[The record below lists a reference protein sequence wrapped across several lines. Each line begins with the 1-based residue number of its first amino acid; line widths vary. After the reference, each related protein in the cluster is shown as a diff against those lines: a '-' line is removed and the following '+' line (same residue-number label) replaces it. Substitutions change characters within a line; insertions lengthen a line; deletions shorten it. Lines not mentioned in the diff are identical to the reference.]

1 MEATYNITN
10 NRLFFWPNKGER
22 LPADKYQE
30 AKRAGFVW
38 WPRGCFTA
46 IWCPTAEDFIKS
58 YGLTIMEDDQPD
70 NVEARVERFE
80 KYAAD
85 DERTAQYAEQ
95 RLETGA
101 AHTDRQV
108 RQAEGTAQ
116 SKTEEA
122 QYWHR
127 RIAGAISHA
136 EYHDR
141 PDVIARRIKGIEAD
155 LRKHT
160 KEHGEGAALEALWK
174 KTSMDKE
181 RAVKLANYSSIWG
194 KFPQSAYA
202 GDQSLWSVLD
212 KGELTTEEAQ
222 AYALAHYER
231 LLTHESRWIDHLN
244 MRLEYERA
252 YLAAAGGMP
261 SDNIELRVGMVVGG
275 REITKVNRTT
285 VEVKTP
291 YGHLKM
297 DKQRLA
303 LTAQKEAEE
312 AAAQAQQEEPED
324 PAQDDQTID
333 EATPMA
339 QPTPPAFQ
347 ILADIPESAID
358 PLSGFASRMAD
369 GTPCNAWTVT
379 VSGTAWDVYTEPC
392 FPHKIIK
399 MVSAS

>member
-22 LPADKYQE
+22 LPEDKYKE
-30 AKRAGFVW
+30 AKSCGFVW

-46 IWCPTAEDFIKS
+46 IWSPWAEDFIKS
-58 YGLTIMEDDQPD
+58 YGLTITDDDQPD

-85 DERTAQYAEQ
+85 DEKTAQYAEQ

-101 AHTDRQV
+101 AHTNRQV

-116 SKTEEA
+116 SKTDEA

-174 KTSMDKE
+174 KTHMDKE
-181 RAVKLANYSSIWG
+181 RAAKLANYSSIYG

-202 GDQSLWSVLD
+202 GDQSLWGVLD
-212 KGELTTEEAQ
+212 KGELTAEEAQ
-222 AYALAHYER
+222 AFALAHYER
-231 LLTHESRWIDHLN
+231 VLTHESRWIDHLN

-252 YLAAAGGMP
+252 YLAAAGGLP
-261 SDNIELRVGMVVGG
+261 SDNIDLQVGMIIGG
-275 REITKVNRTT
+275 REITKVNKTT
-285 VEVKTP
+285 VEVKTS

-297 DKQRLA
+297 DKQKLA
-303 LTAQKEAEE
+303 LTAQREAQE
-312 AAAQAQQEEPED
+312 AAQQAQPEEPT
-324 PAQDDQTID
+324 PTAQTI
-333 EATPMA
+333 EPEPMA
-339 QPTPPAFQ
+339 QPTPPAFT

-358 PLSGFASRMAD
+358 PLSGFASRLAD
-369 GTPCNAWTVT
+369 GSPCNAWTVT
-379 VSGTAWDVYTEPC
+379 VSGTVWDVYTEPAY
-392 FPHKIIK
+392 PHKVIR
-399 MVSAS
+399 MVPA